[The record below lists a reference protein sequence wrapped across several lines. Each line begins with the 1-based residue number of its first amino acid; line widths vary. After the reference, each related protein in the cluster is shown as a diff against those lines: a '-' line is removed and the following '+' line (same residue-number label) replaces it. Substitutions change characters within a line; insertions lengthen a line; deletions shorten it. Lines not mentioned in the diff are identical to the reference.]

1 MKSGIKVRRAV
12 ERLTG
17 YRPPR
22 EGRVGKLRMDF
33 NENTVGCAPQV
44 VRALQKTLNADWL
57 ASYPEYEKG
66 RQRLARHFR
75 VSPDE
80 LVLANGTDDAIQ
92 LVCNTFLEPGDL
104 VVVPAPTFPVYE
116 FFAAVAGAHTIQ
128 VRYDEKFRLPMDS
141 FLQVLKRK
149 PKWVALANPNN
160 PTGTLLSQDDLKA
173 VLEAAPRTLVLV
185 DEAYFEFAGET
196 VLPWIRSYSN
206 LIVTRTFSKVFGLAG
221 LRMGC
226 LFAHPSLTEPM
237 RRCQNPFAVSS
248 LALAGALEAIKHGKY
263 VQRYVAEVLG
273 CRAVL
278 CRTLDRMNVPY
289 VASSA
294 NFVLTRMGPRSP
306 AIAQRLRA
314 KGILV
319 RNWDHDPRLQGYLRF
334 TVGNRAQTRRL
345 LAELGRLEPGS
356 ESQEEPTSRKS
367 LRTGSKK
374 GRAA

>member
-1 MKSGIKVRRAV
+1 MKVGIKARKAV
-12 ERLTG
+12 ARLTG

-22 EGRVGKLRMDF
+22 EGRIGNLRMDF

-44 VRALQKTLNADWL
+44 VRALRKMLNADWL
-57 ASYPEYEKG
+57 ASYPEYENG
-66 RQRLARHFR
+66 RKRLARHFR

-92 LVCNTFLEPGDL
+92 LVCNAFLEPDDL
-104 VVVPAPTFPVYE
+104 VVVPVPTFPVYK
-116 FFAAVAGAHTIQ
+116 FFAAVAGARITQ
-128 VRYDEKFRLPMDS
+128 VRYDEKFQLPMDS
-141 FLQVLKRK
+141 FLQALKEK

-160 PTGTLLSQDDLKA
+160 PTGTSLSKNDLKA
-173 VLEAAPRTLVLV
+173 ILETAPRTVVLV
-185 DEAYFEFAGET
+185 DEAYFEFTGET
-196 VLPWIRSYSN
+196 VLPWIRRFPN
-206 LIVTRTFSKVFGLAG
+206 LIVARTFSKVFGLAA

-237 RRCQNPFAVSS
+237 RRCQNPFAVNS

-263 VQRYVAEVLG
+263 VRRYVTEVLG
-273 CRAVL
+273 CRRTL

-294 NFVLTRMGPRSP
+294 NFILTRMGERSP
-306 AIAQRLRA
+306 EIAQRLRA

-319 RNWDHDPRLQGYLRF
+319 RNWNYDPRLQGYLRF

-345 LAELGRLEPGS
+345 LAELRKLEPWIGTREKS
-356 ESQEEPTSRKS
+356 TFRKS
-367 LRTGSKK
+367 LRTRSKQ
-374 GRAA
+374 GRSA